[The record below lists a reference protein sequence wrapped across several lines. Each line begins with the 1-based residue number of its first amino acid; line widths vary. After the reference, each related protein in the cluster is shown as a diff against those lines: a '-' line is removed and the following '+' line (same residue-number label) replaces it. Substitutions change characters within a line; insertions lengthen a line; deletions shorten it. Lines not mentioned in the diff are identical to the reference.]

1 MTLTTYFGVLFVF
14 LGYMLVV
21 AATKIFDNRDSE
33 EKRPLL
39 AEVDKEE
46 EEDGLPLYKCESK

>member
-33 EKRPLL
+33 EEHPLL
-39 AEVDKEE
+39 ADVDKEE
-46 EEDGLPLYKCESK
+46 EDALPLYKCEPK